1 MVLGANIG
9 TSVTNTIVAITQV
22 PYYHRYATLSNIYL
36 TLITEKS

>member
-22 PYYHRYATLSNIYL
+22 AFSSTYDTLSVFYDL
-36 TLITEKS
+36 